1 MADRT
6 NKGVLEHIS
15 ELVEQEHALLEEGGS
30 LDETKRQRLEA
41 VQVELDQYWDLLR
54 RRRAAEAYDEDPDEV
69 KLRSEET
76 VESYRP

>member
-1 MADRT
+1 MTD
-6 NKGVLEHIS
+6 KSVLEHIS
-15 ELVEQEHALLEEGGS
+15 ELVEQEHALLEEGGA
-30 LDETKRQRLEA
+30 LEETKQKKLEA

-69 KLRSEET
+69 ELRSEET

>member
-1 MADRT
+1 MND
-6 NKGVLEHIS
+6 KSILEHIS

-30 LDETKRQRLEA
+30 LDETKQRQLEA

-54 RRRAAEAYDEDPDEV
+54 RRRAAEAYDKDPDEV
-69 KLRSEET
+69 ELRSEET